1 MPHPPQLALH
11 RPAHNLNSLPETQ
24 LPRLEGLM
32 ALWTPCLFLWSM
44 SISSIESSSTPGECP
59 VFQNSTGSMSASI
72 FGVSPHGITLNWPLC
87 RRSIFGTVDP
97 HTSPLRPTFTRW
109 ICQLLGK
116 ILFSTDNNQAA
127 DQRQLTEGLVGCN
140 KTDTGTGGSNL
151 QV

>member
-11 RPAHNLNSLPETQ
+11 RPAHNLNSLPLLDLTASSRGTS
-24 LPRLEGLM
+24 PI
-32 ALWTPCLFLWSM
+32 LWSM
-44 SISSIESSSTPGECP
+44 PISSIESSSTPAECP
-59 VFQNSTGSMSASI
+59 VFQYSTGSTSASI

-116 ILFSTDNNQAA
+116 ILFLQTAIKLLTKGNSHRDWWAA
-127 DQRQLTEGLVGCN
+127 TKLTLGLVA
-140 KTDTGTGGSNL
+140 
-151 QV
+151 

>member
-11 RPAHNLNSLPETQ
+11 RPAHNLNSLLLLDLTASSRGPS
-24 LPRLEGLM
+24 PI
-32 ALWTPCLFLWSM
+32 LWSM
-44 SISSIESSSTPGECP
+44 PISSIESSSTPAECP
-59 VFQNSTGSMSASI
+59 VFQYSTGSTSASI

-116 ILFSTDNNQAA
+116 NTFSTDCNQAA